1 MSMDGGRTSFDF
13 NKMIKGMGDYV
24 ENVKSQLSDLESA
37 TGGTVNL
44 GRMFRMQFSMQ
55 VMSQYVEAVSNTLSA
70 VNNEMMTM
78 ARAVKGQ

>member
-1 MSMDGGRTSFDF
+1 MDGGRTSFDF

-24 ENVKSQLSDLESA
+24 ENVKSYLSDLESA

-44 GRMFRMQFSMQ
+44 GRMFSMQFHMQ
-55 VMSQYVEAVSNTLSA
+55 VMSQYIEAVSNTLSA
-70 VNNEMMTM
+70 VHNEMMTM